1 MIYKQLLS
9 AFTPSFAT
17 PSVWEK
23 KQEPS
28 PVSSLDMALLVLS
41 SVKMLTVPS
50 LFPQNLP
57 ELVSVMPSALD
68 SDPSPAPLSKNRQT
82 NVPNAPINLI
92 NCEDVS
98 LSYGLKPLLDH
109 VSLGINETDRIGIV
123 GLNGGGKT
131 TLLEI
136 LTGLQ
141 EPDSGRVSRRSNL
154 RFAVVTQRSPLPPGA
169 TVGEAILASQGLD
182 SYEWAS
188 DARIRTTMAG
198 LGIGNLGL
206 NTPVEQL
213 SGGEKRRVALAAALI
228 QELDLIVLDEP
239 TNHLDVEGV
248 QWLADHL
255 LSRHCAVVVVT
266 HDRWFLDAIA
276 TRTWEVHDGQ
286 VDMYDGGYNDWVFAR
301 AERARQAAATEQ
313 RRQNLMRKELAWLRR
328 GAPARTSKPRYR
340 IEAAEALIEDVPEPR
355 NSAELMKFSAKRLG
369 KTVID
374 FFDGKLVGPSGDV
387 LVEHLNW
394 MLAPGERIGLV
405 GVNGSGKTTL
415 LRTLAGDYPLAAGK
429 RVQGPTVHIG
439 WLKQELNDLPTDR
452 TVLQAVE
459 DVAGRVTIGKN
470 ELTASQLLERLG
482 FQPARQRT
490 PVKDLSGG
498 ERRRLQLTRILMDE
512 PNVLLLDEP
521 TNDLDIDTLQQ
532 LEDLLDQW
540 AGTLVVVS
548 HDRYLIERICDSTW
562 ALFGDGKLTN
572 LPRGIEQYLERRAE
586 MAENATRLQAA
597 QLGAEAA
604 DATSSQEAQL
614 TAGGLVRG
622 SAEERAVKKDLRRLE
637 HSLEKLRTQ
646 EKKLHDKLA
655 TAASAT
661 PVDTDLLAD
670 LDRELKSV
678 LDEISEVEMEWLE
691 KAETLE

>member
-1 MIYKQLLS
+1 M
-9 AFTPSFAT
+9 
-17 PSVWEK
+17 
-23 KQEPS
+23 
-28 PVSSLDMALLVLS
+28 
-41 SVKMLTVPS
+41 
-50 LFPQNLP
+50 
-57 ELVSVMPSALD
+57 
-68 SDPSPAPLSKNRQT
+68 
-82 NVPNAPINLI
+82 PNAPINLI

-415 LRTLAGDYPLAAGK
+415 LRGDYPLAAGK

>member
-1 MIYKQLLS
+1 M
-9 AFTPSFAT
+9 
-17 PSVWEK
+17 
-23 KQEPS
+23 
-28 PVSSLDMALLVLS
+28 
-41 SVKMLTVPS
+41 
-50 LFPQNLP
+50 
-57 ELVSVMPSALD
+57 
-68 SDPSPAPLSKNRQT
+68 
-82 NVPNAPINLI
+82 PNAPINLI

-154 RFAVVTQRSPLPPGA
+154 RFAVVTQQSPLPPGA